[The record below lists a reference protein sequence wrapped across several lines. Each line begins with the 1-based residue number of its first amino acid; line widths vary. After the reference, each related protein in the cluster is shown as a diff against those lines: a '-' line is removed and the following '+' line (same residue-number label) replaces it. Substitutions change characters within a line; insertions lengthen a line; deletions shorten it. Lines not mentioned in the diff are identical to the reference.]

1 MELDEMRKAEI
12 LAYCRI
18 DPGSPDELL
27 IPGMYTAAVAYLT
40 GAGVPA
46 PTDTGRKAQY
56 DLCVNVLVLD
66 LYDRRDMTITGTI
79 LADNPGFRRMLTQLK
94 LTEPA
99 VSDSDTTGVVS

>member
-1 MELDEMRKAEI
+1 MRKAEI

-27 IPGMYTAAVAYLT
+27 IPGMYAAAVAYLT

-46 PTDTGRKAQY
+46 PADPGRKAQY
-56 DLCVNVLVLD
+56 DLCVNALVLD
-66 LYDRRDMTITGTI
+66 LYDRRDMTIPETALT
-79 LADNPGFRRMLTQLK
+79 DNPGLRRMLTQLK

-99 VSDSDTTGVVS
+99 VSDSDTAGVIS